1 MKCDSYV
8 LGTFII
14 NMMTSNDE
22 FSQKVSKNSSI
33 VLNDILVLMRLHV
46 FIIVSEKNITITI
59 RPNMLTLREQRQN
72 ED

>member
-14 NMMTSNDE
+14 NMMTNNDE

>member
-14 NMMTSNDE
+14 NMMTNNDE

-72 ED
+72 AD

>member
-14 NMMTSNDE
+14 NMMTNNDE

-59 RPNMLTLREQRQN
+59 RPNMLALREQRQN
-72 ED
+72 AD